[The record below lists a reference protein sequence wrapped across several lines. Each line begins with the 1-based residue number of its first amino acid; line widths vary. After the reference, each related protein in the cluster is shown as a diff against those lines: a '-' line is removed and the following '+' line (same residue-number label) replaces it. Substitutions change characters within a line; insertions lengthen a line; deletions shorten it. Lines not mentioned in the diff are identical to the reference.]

1 MLMAVPRSE
10 MIRVAIADDHPV
22 VCKGLAAIIQS
33 EPGMQVVGEASNGQQ
48 LVQMFPQLL
57 PDVTLIDLRMPV
69 MSGVEAVK
77 AIRRDFPQAGIIILT
92 TYKGDED
99 IYRGLNAGAQGY
111 LLKGMPSH
119 ELIEAIRNVHM
130 GLRYVPQPVLDSL
143 ANRPPNSELSTR
155 ELQVLK
161 LIVKGMSN
169 KQIGEEL
176 GISQST
182 VKWHVNIVLA
192 RLNVSD
198 RTGAAVTALRRGIV
212 EL

>member
-1 MLMAVPRSE
+1 MTSVE
-10 MIRVAIADDHPV
+10 KIRVMIADDHPV
-22 VCKGLAAIIQS
+22 VCRGLSAIIRA
-33 EPGMQVVGEASNGQQ
+33 ERGMSVVGEASDGRQ
-48 LVQMFPQLL
+48 LVDMFRERQ

-69 MSGVEAVK
+69 MAGVEAVR
-77 AIRRDFPQAGIIILT
+77 AIRKESRNAGILILT

-99 IYRGLNAGAQGY
+99 IFRALEAGAQGY
-111 LLKGMPSH
+111 LLKGMPPH
-119 ELIEAIRNVHM
+119 ELLDAIRNVHH
-130 GLRYVPQPVLDSL
+130 GLRYLPPPVLETL
-143 ANRPPNSELSTR
+143 AQRPPNSELSNR
-155 ELQVLK
+155 ELQVLR

-169 KQIGEEL
+169 KQIAAAL

-198 RTGAAVTALRRGIV
+198 RTAAAVTALRRGIV

>member
-1 MLMAVPRSE
+1 
-10 MIRVAIADDHPV
+10 MIRPDPIRVVIADDHPV
-22 VCKGLAAIIQS
+22 VCKGLAAIIHA
-33 EPGMQVVGEASNGQQ
+33 EPGMQVVGEASNGKQ
-48 LVQMFPQLL
+48 LLQMFRDLL
-57 PDVTLIDLRMPV
+57 PDIALIDLRMPV
-69 MSGVEAVK
+69 MSGVEAVQ
-77 AIRRDFPQAGIIILT
+77 AIRKEFPHAGIIILT
-92 TYKGDED
+92 TYQGDED
-99 IYRGLNAGAQGY
+99 IHRGLSAGAQGY

-119 ELIEAIRNVHM
+119 ELIEAIRNVHR
-130 GLRYVPQPVLDSL
+130 GLRYLPQPVLDSL
-143 ANRPPNSELSTR
+143 ADRPPNSELSNR

-169 KQIGEEL
+169 KQIGEAL

>member
-1 MLMAVPRSE
+1 MTGVE
-10 MIRVAIADDHPV
+10 KIRVMIADDHPV
-22 VCKGLAAIIQS
+22 VCRGLSAIIRA
-33 EPGMQVVGEASNGQQ
+33 ERGMRVVGEASDGRQ
-48 LVQMFPQLL
+48 LVQMFREQQ

-69 MSGVEAVK
+69 MDGVEAVR
-77 AIRRDFPQAGIIILT
+77 AIRREFRNAGILILT

-99 IYRGLNAGAQGY
+99 IFRALEAGAQGY
-111 LLKGMPSH
+111 LLKGMPPN
-119 ELIEAIRNVHM
+119 ELLDAIRNVHH
-130 GLRYVPQPVLDSL
+130 GLRYLPPPVLETL
-143 ANRPPNSELSTR
+143 AQRPPNSELSSR

-169 KQIGEEL
+169 KQIGEQL

-182 VKWHVNIVLA
+182 VKWHVNIVLT

-198 RTGAAVTALRRGIV
+198 RTAAAVTALRRGIV

>member
-1 MLMAVPRSE
+1 MTNAER
-10 MIRVAIADDHPV
+10 IRVMIADDHPV
-22 VCKGLAAIIQS
+22 VCRGLSAIIRA
-33 EPGMQVVGEASNGQQ
+33 ERGMRVVGEASNGRE
-48 LVQMFPQLL
+48 LVQMFREQL

-69 MSGVEAVK
+69 MDGVEAVRE
-77 AIRRDFPQAGIIILT
+77 IRKVSASTGILILT

-99 IYRGLNAGAQGY
+99 IFRALEAGAQGY
-111 LLKGMPSH
+111 LLKGMPPN
-119 ELIEAIRNVHM
+119 ELLDAIHNVHR
-130 GLRYVPQPVLDSL
+130 GLRYLPPPVLETL
-143 ANRPPNSELSTR
+143 ANRPPNSELSSR

-169 KQIGEEL
+169 KQIADTL

-192 RLNVSD
+192 RMNVTD
-198 RTGAAVTALRRGIV
+198 RTAAAVTALRRGIV

>member
-1 MLMAVPRSE
+1 

-77 AIRRDFPQAGIIILT
+77 AIRKDFPQAGIIILT